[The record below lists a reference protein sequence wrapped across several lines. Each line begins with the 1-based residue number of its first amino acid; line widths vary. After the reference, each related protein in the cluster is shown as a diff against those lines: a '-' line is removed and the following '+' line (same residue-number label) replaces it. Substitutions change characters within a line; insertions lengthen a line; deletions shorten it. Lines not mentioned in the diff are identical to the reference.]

1 MVILDTNIVSEMMRP
16 LPNPGVVAWLNRQ
29 DRERVFSTV
38 VTVAE
43 INLGLALMP
52 AGKRRDE
59 LRSKAYLVFSEK
71 LAGCVLKFD
80 DAAAAAFGLIVARR
94 RMAGRPIGNLDAQ
107 IASIAVACGLRVA
120 TRDVRDLY
128 DCGAEIEDPWAVQ

>member
-71 LAGCVLKFD
+71 LA
-80 DAAAAAFGLIVARR
+80 
-94 RMAGRPIGNLDAQ
+94 
-107 IASIAVACGLRVA
+107 
-120 TRDVRDLY
+120 
-128 DCGAEIEDPWAVQ
+128 